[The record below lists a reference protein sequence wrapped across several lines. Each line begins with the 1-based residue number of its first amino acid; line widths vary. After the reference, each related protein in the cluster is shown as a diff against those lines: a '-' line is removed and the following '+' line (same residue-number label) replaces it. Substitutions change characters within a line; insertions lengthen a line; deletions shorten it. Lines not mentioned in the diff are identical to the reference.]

1 MSNRIGVHPIS
12 WMAAF
17 LSCSPIAPVLCWT
30 LANFLPVPVN
40 SRSELSDVSFGWPFA
55 WIVQD
60 QTRFDPIAYPMFTKL
75 YLNKTDPVLTE
86 YHWTC
91 FMVNSVLIALG
102 LATILWGLLRLW
114 AARQNK

>member
-1 MSNRIGVHPIS
+1 MSNRIGVRPIS
-12 WMAAF
+12 WVAAF